1 MTQYV
6 LLNSDKVILNKVVYD
21 PKGDWKPPT
30 GQTIGAIPDNIELQ
44 LGGKWDGKTY
54 TEPVQEET
62 PDDVDGQTDLDELIV
77 AGVATPDDVIKEFN
91 KDLAKRMLTESDWVG
106 LADARE
112 KLSNVSEW
120 DTYRSSLRDYIIN
133 PKTGKPPKKP
143 KTVTWKE

>member
-54 TEPVQEET
+54 TEPVQEE
-62 PDDVDGQTDLDELIV
+62 
-77 AGVATPDDVIKEFN
+77 TPDDVIKEFN